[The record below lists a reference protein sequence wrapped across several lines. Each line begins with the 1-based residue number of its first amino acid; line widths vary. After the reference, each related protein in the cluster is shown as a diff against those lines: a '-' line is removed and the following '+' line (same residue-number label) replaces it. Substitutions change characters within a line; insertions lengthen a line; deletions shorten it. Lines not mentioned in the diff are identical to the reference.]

1 MSVDAP
7 LAARTIKGQA
17 NWADPSK
24 QSSCRACRH
33 FVLKHEADAKELFK
47 VVDGN
52 CARYASLRKAQ
63 KIKPH
68 TVYIPSNA
76 TACRDFERA

>member
-1 MSVDAP
+1 MSVDSTVTAN
-7 LAARTIKGQA
+7 TIKGQA

-24 QSSCRACRH
+24 LASCRLCKH
-33 FVLKHEADAKELFK
+33 FVLKHEADAKDLFK

-52 CARYASLRKAQ
+52 CARYAVLRRAQ
-63 KIKPH
+63 KIKPY

-76 TACRDFERA
+76 MACRDFERA